1 MEFEYDPKKSEINKR
16 KHGIDFE
23 EAKVIWDD
31 PMRLELQAKTVD
43 EQRSVI
49 IGKIENK
56 YFSAIIAYRNN
67 KTRIISVRR
76 SRDNEVMLYES

>member
-23 EAKVIWDD
+23 EAKVLWDD
-31 PMRLELQAKTVD
+31 PMRLELPAKTVD

-76 SRDNEVMLYES
+76 SRDKEVMLYES

>member
-1 MEFEYDPKKSEINKR
+1 MEFEYDPEKSKINKR

-23 EAKVIWDD
+23 EAKVLWND